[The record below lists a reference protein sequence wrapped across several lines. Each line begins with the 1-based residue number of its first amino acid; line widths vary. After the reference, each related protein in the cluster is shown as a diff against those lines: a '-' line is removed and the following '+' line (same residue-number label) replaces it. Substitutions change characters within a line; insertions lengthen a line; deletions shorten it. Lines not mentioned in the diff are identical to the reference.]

1 MWAFYRKFFVW
12 EQRKLGDI
20 ATPIKTYS
28 LTRAFETLKNTNFKY
43 IHYGDIHTGKAKII
57 QNPSTLPTIKK
68 NDNYI
73 TLKTNDI
80 IIADASEDYKG
91 IADAAI
97 LKDCGN
103 YKIVAGLHTIAIRP
117 NSCNVSSFIYI
128 LLGRDDFKHWGYK
141 VGTGL
146 KVFGITLK
154 NFLKYKTFYP
164 SLNEQKAI
172 SNLLNLVDNLLDL
185 QKRKTAL
192 TKRIYLGILQKLFS
206 NYSLKKYKR
215 YKLKDVSISK
225 KGKEIKKNE
234 IFKTG
239 KYAVVHYADLYKFY
253 PVQKNAIHFSN
264 KKLGILIPNNSL
276 LFPGSDVTPS
286 GLARTST
293 ILQKNVFAGN
303 DVIIFC
309 LNENKVSAQFLSY
322 ELNFL
327 KEEILSLITGTT
339 IKHIYIKDLENM
351 DIFLPSMKVQKL
363 IENVLNKITYKRISN
378 KNIIFQLSKFKQFLL
393 QNMFI

>member
-20 ATPIKTYS
+20 VTFYRGLTYSPKNVHKTGTLVLRSSNVKNNVIINADNVYVDPKIVNSSNVKKDDLIVVVRNGSKSLLGKHAEVIRNMPNTVIGAFMTGIKTKHS
-28 LTRAFETLKNTNFKY
+28 NFVNALLSTELFKSEMHKNMGSTINQITGHIFSNMTFNFPKNKEQNK
-43 IHYGDIHTGKAKII
+43 TGNLFKII
-57 QNPSTLPTIKK
+57 NK
-68 NDNYI
+68 
-73 TLKTNDI
+73 
-80 IIADASEDYKG
+80 
-91 IADAAI
+91 I
-97 LKDCGN
+97 L
-103 YKIVAGLHTIAIRP
+103 
-117 NSCNVSSFIYI
+117 
-128 LLGRDDFKHWGYK
+128 
-141 VGTGL
+141 
-146 KVFGITLK
+146 
-154 NFLKYKTFYP
+154 FLQ
-164 SLNEQKAI
+164 E
-172 SNLLNLVDNLLDL
+172 
-185 QKRKTAL
+185 RKTAL

-322 ELNFL
+322 ELNLL

>member
-1 MWAFYRKFFVW
+1 MSKRKTPILRFKGFNNAW

-20 ATPIKTYS
+20 AKIVGGGTPSTKNSQYWNGNINWYSPTEIGKNAFVNESKKKITKAGLQHSSAKLLPKNKTILFTSRANIGDLAIMTSDGATNQGFQSWVIDQLKIDIYFLYS
-28 LTRAFETLKNTNFKY
+28 LGNILKNQAIKLA
-43 IHYGDIHTGKAKII
+43 YGSTFLEISNKNVKNLQLKIPNIQEQKKIGSLFKII
-57 QNPSTLPTIKK
+57 
-68 NDNYI
+68 D
-73 TLKTNDI
+73 
-80 IIADASEDYKG
+80 E
-91 IADAAI
+91 
-97 LKDCGN
+97 
-103 YKIVAGLHTIAIRP
+103 
-117 NSCNVSSFIYI
+117 
-128 LLGRDDFKHWGYK
+128 LL
-141 VGTGL
+141 T
-146 KVFGITLK
+146 
-154 NFLKYKTFYP
+154 
-164 SLNEQKAI
+164 
-172 SNLLNLVDNLLDL
+172 L

>member
-20 ATPIKTYS
+20 VTFYRGLTYSPKNVHKTGTLVLRSSNVKNNVIINADNVYVDPKIVNSSNVKKGDLIVVVRNGSKSLLGKHAEVIRNMPNTVIGAFMTGIKTKHS
-28 LTRAFETLKNTNFKY
+28 NFVNALLSTELFKSEMHKNMGSTINQITGHIFSNMTFNFPKNKEQNK
-43 IHYGDIHTGKAKII
+43 TGNLFKII
-57 QNPSTLPTIKK
+57 NK
-68 NDNYI
+68 
-73 TLKTNDI
+73 
-80 IIADASEDYKG
+80 
-91 IADAAI
+91 I
-97 LKDCGN
+97 L
-103 YKIVAGLHTIAIRP
+103 
-117 NSCNVSSFIYI
+117 
-128 LLGRDDFKHWGYK
+128 
-141 VGTGL
+141 
-146 KVFGITLK
+146 
-154 NFLKYKTFYP
+154 FLQ
-164 SLNEQKAI
+164 E
-172 SNLLNLVDNLLDL
+172 
-185 QKRKTAL
+185 RKTAL

-309 LNENKVSAQFLSY
+309 LNENRVSAQFLSY